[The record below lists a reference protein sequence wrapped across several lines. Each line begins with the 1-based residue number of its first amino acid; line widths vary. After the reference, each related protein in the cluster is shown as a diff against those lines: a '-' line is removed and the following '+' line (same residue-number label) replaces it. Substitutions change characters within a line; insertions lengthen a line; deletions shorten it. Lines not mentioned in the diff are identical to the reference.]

1 MPAGDSPDVLVARFL
16 RANNYHETFQAF
28 IRETNLTADSITNHP
43 TDLTI
48 EQILEEKKLYDLAV
62 RFEKINV
69 DAKDVDF
76 VVPYPTIPTTLTTLS
91 TSFNILSVSLTSLIL
106 PIEDSTTQPLSQQVI
121 ISTSSDKSL
130 RIYSAKP
137 PYTLL
142 TTLSNLHAG
151 PILCVAVVS
160 QKWLVTASMVG
171 AITISDLKGNI
182 VDKWTGHTKYIV
194 NIAVSEPIELQ
205 TGEDGEEEIR
215 YLAAASYDKYLSVH
229 KLHLPKAIN
238 STSETDTPSPRL
250 EFLQTIKFDQT
261 VEDVIFTKDYRAD
274 NPTQEPSST
283 PLLITTV
290 RDSPYLHVWSTP
302 SNNSST
308 TSSSSTTPSAQFTF
322 TSKNP
327 LNATSTSW
335 LTYTPTSLT
344 PHPHHPHLLA
354 MITSS
359 IPSPKVII
367 YNLST
372 YTVDKEFTVPVEL
385 SAYST
390 GIVAWRGDTSAS
402 GLWINGDDGVIK
414 GVEIKSGKVKAEL
427 KGHNGRKV
435 RCLAAAAVSE
445 EDEEEELM
453 ISGGFDGGLNVWR
466 IGDDASV

>member
-28 IRETNLTADSITNHP
+28 IRETNLTPDSVTNNP

-48 EQILEEKKLYDLAV
+48 EKILEEKKLYDLAV

-76 VVPYPTIPTTLTTLS
+76 VVPYPTIPTALTTLS
-91 TSFNILSVSLTSLIL
+91 TSFNILSVTLTSLII
-106 PIEDSTTQPLSQQVI
+106 PTSESATQPQPQQVI
-121 ISTSSDKSL
+121 ISSSSDKAL
-130 RIYSAKP
+130 RIYNAKP
-137 PYTLL
+137 PYALL
-142 TTLSNLHAG
+142 TTLSHLHAG
-151 PILCVAVVS
+151 PILCVAVIS
-160 QKWLVTASMVG
+160 QRWLLTASMVG
-171 AITISDLKGNI
+171 AIAISDLKGDI
-182 VDKWTGHTKYIV
+182 LDRWTGHTKYIV
-194 NIAVSEPIELQ
+194 KIAVSEAVESQ
-205 TGEDGEEEIR
+205 DGKGEIR
-215 YLAAASYDKYLSVH
+215 YLAAASYDKSLSVH
-229 KLHLPKAIN
+229 KLHLPK
-238 STSETDTPSPRL
+238 SSSDTASPRL
-250 EFLQTIKFDQT
+250 EFLQTIKFEQT
-261 VEDVIFTKDYRAD
+261 VEDVIFTKDHRD
-274 NPTQEPSST
+274 SVQEPPSAL
-283 PLLITTV
+283 LLIATI
-290 RDSPYLHVWSTP
+290 RDSPYIHIWSIPSKTP
-302 SNNSST
+302 PA
-308 TSSSSTTPSAQFTF
+308 TPQFTF

-327 LNATSTSW
+327 LNATSTTW

-359 IPSPKVII
+359 IPTPKVII

-372 YTVDKEFTVPVEL
+372 FTADKEFTVPVEL

-390 GIVAWRGDTSAS
+390 GIVAWRGDTAAS
-402 GLWINGDDGVIK
+402 GLWINGDDGVVK

-435 RCLAAAAVSE
+435 RCLAAGAVME

-466 IGDDASV
+466 IGDDASVSSHARN